1 MRVLENYGVTGSK
14 HKLYIEKE
22 IAFYKNVRN
31 NEINGLCCLQ
41 MHLSSVCGK
50 KAEVFACTWQG
61 IREPLDCLVAKSHL
75 RIIPWVLEACLFAR
89 HKPDQKL
96 SWLPQRS

>member
-1 MRVLENYGVTGSK
+1 MHVLENYGVTGSK

-41 MHLSSVCGK
+41 MHLSSLWKEGRG
-50 KAEVFACTWQG
+50 F
-61 IREPLDCLVAKSHL
+61 CLHMAGN
-75 RIIPWVLEACLFAR
+75 
-89 HKPDQKL
+89 
-96 SWLPQRS
+96 